1 MLRRRLIL
9 LVATLLLVAGCSKD
23 TKSPAGG
30 SAASTGDCK
39 TVISD
44 AFVRAAH
51 AGMEAG
57 ATKDGTKVDPQLR
70 AEMDRIG
77 KDLDAKFKPMAE
89 AVAAVCVSDKWSA
102 EMLACVRKASTG
114 DAFDACNLHLDA
126 TQRQHLEDAT
136 RAADSR
142 AQQSASPVCMKYADF
157 EIKCAGA
164 GEDARSTILDFCAK
178 ARAGAKE
185 ITYQLIALESSCA
198 ETAADCDAYKT
209 CVEQKKRD
217 ASPTP

>member
-1 MLRRRLIL
+1 MLKAI
-9 LVATLLLVAGCSKD
+9 VATLVLVAGCSKD
-23 TKSPAGG
+23 TKSPTGG
-30 SAASTGDCK
+30 SAASAGDCK

-44 AFVRAAH
+44 AFGRAAR

-57 ATKDGTKVDPQLR
+57 ATKDGTKVDPTLR

-77 KDLDAKFKPMAE
+77 KDLEAHFKQLADGIS
-89 AVAAVCVSDKWSA
+89 AVCVSDKWSP
-102 EMLACVRKASTG
+102 EMLACLRQANTG
-114 DAFDACNLHLDA
+114 DAFDACNVHLDA
-126 TQRQHLEDAT
+126 TQRKHLDDAT
-136 RAADSR
+136 RAAESQ
-142 AQQSASPVCMKYADF
+142 AQQAGSPVCSKYADF

-178 ARAGAKE
+178 ARAGAKD

-217 ASPTP
+217 ASPAP

>member
-1 MLRRRLIL
+1 MLKAI
-9 LVATLLLVAGCSKD
+9 VATLVLVAGCSKD

-30 SAASTGDCK
+30 SAASAGECK

-44 AFVRAAH
+44 AFGRAAR

-57 ATKDGTKVDPQLR
+57 ATKDGTKIGPALR

-89 AVAAVCVSDKWSA
+89 AIAAVCVSDKWSP
-102 EMLACVRKASTG
+102 EMLACVRQAATG
-114 DAFDACNLHLDA
+114 EAFDACSSHLDA
-126 TQRQHLEDAT
+126 TQREHLDDAT
-136 RAADSR
+136 RAADSQ
-142 AQQSASPVCMKYADF
+142 AQQSASPACTKYADF

-198 ETAADCDAYKT
+198 ETAADCEAYKT
-209 CVEQKKRD
+209 CVEQKKHD
-217 ASPTP
+217 SSPTP